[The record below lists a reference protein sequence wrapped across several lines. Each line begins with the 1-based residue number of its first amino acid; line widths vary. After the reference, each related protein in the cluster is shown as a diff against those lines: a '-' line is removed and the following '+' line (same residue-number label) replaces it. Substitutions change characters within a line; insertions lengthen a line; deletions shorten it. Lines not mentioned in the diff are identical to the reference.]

1 MSGAGSRGP
10 LLQSRL
16 DEIEDRLAAGLPP
29 GQVDRALAQKHG
41 ISVRQARNLRQK
53 VYGRWREENL
63 EDAPHRREKL
73 IRMVERHYALA
84 MRGDTVTLPDGTTK
98 TDRPWTAATSTL
110 RLLAEMSGAFA
121 QFDPEREA
129 RVAELGPPPSDPT
142 QALVWGQ
149 RCLVLQLDE
158 VMRNPSIEPERKTR
172 LVADLVAKLGMTHA
186 KALVEAKLDA
196 IEGRLLGA
204 GQDDADELEE
214 FHGALPPTSRLGAGD
229 AEREP
234 DARPGA
240 AAAPP
245 NDEGDLAG
253 GGGKMG
259 PD

>member
-1 MSGAGSRGP
+1 MQA
-10 LLQSRL
+10 RL

-53 VYGRWREENL
+53 VYARWREETL
-63 EDAPHRREKL
+63 GDAPHRREKL

-84 MRGDTVTLPDGTTK
+84 MRGETVTFPDGSTK
-98 TDRPWTAATSTL
+98 SVRPWTAATSTL

-121 QFDPEREA
+121 QYDPEREA
-129 RVAELGPPPSDPT
+129 RIAELGPPPSDPT

-158 VMRNPSIEPERKTR
+158 VMRNAAIEPERKTR

-186 KALVEAKLDA
+186 KALVEAKLNA

-204 GQDDADELEE
+204 APADADQLEE
-214 FHGALPPTSRLGAGD
+214 WGGALPSTARLGADDPRHEQVPRHGPPPASTDDTGD
-229 AEREP
+229 
-234 DARPGA
+234 
-240 AAAPP
+240 PP
-245 NDEGDLAG
+245 G
-253 GGGKMG
+253 GGRPLG
-259 PD
+259 PG

>member
-1 MSGAGSRGP
+1 MPGAGSRGP
-10 LLQSRL
+10 LLSARL

-53 VYGRWREENL
+53 VYDRWREETL
-63 EDAPHRREKL
+63 ADAPHRREKL

-84 MRGDTVTLPDGTTK
+84 MRGDTITLPDGTTK
-98 TDRPWTAATSTL
+98 TERPWTAATSTL

-121 QFDPEREA
+121 QYDPEREA

-158 VMRNPSIEPERKTR
+158 VMRNPAIEPERKTR

-196 IEGRLLGA
+196 IEGRLLRGA
-204 GQDDADELEE
+204 EPDGDQLEE
-214 FHGALPPTSRLGAGD
+214 WDGALPPTARLGAGD
-229 AEREP
+229 AQREP
-234 DARPGA
+234 DDRPS
-240 AAAPP
+240 APASP
-245 NDEGDLAG
+245 SDDPRNLAG
-253 GGGKMG
+253 GGRTVGS
-259 PD
+259 D